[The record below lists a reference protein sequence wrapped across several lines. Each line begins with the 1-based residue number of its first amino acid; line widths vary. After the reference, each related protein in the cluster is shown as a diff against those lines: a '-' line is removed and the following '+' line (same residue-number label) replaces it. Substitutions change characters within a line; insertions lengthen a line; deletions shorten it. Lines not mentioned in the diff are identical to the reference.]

1 MQSRKARCVIWP
13 VGFVPSC
20 PVMHVMW
27 ANRDIWQMF
36 CEPDVTNEQCAVSPA
51 DRMMCRGAYLGI
63 LQHACENL
71 DCCYDNRIL
80 NAPSCFPPKSG
91 TLLEA
96 FSSSKQCTKCTIFVA
111 GIFPH
116 PLLHF
121 PTYAYRS
128 HVQNLR
134 CEPWRSWS
142 LPWSIS
148 GHHAILL
155 SRSGLLLRQQ
165 DFHWTCVF
173 CCKRI
178 GIYSDIYFWPW
189 TKSTVV
195 VVKDA
200 YHNDYVLQRHI

>member
-1 MQSRKARCVIWP
+1 
-13 VGFVPSC
+13 
-20 PVMHVMW
+20 
-27 ANRDIWQMF
+27 MF

-121 PTYAYRS
+121 PTCLQIACTESAMLAMTIVKPALEHIWASRHPSVTPWAVATTAGHSLDTRVLLQTYRY
-128 HVQNLR
+128 L
-134 CEPWRSWS
+134 
-142 LPWSIS
+142 
-148 GHHAILL
+148 AIFIL
-155 SRSGLLLRQQ
+155 
-165 DFHWTCVF
+165 
-173 CCKRI
+173 
-178 GIYSDIYFWPW
+178 
-189 TKSTVV
+189 
-195 VVKDA
+195 
-200 YHNDYVLQRHI
+200 